1 MAREH
6 APIRIGV
13 PAEQAWAVDA
23 PAAIS
28 YIAFIRGDEAPDPG
42 AAFIAA
48 GESFGVAPRDVEPL
62 PIDDDRVE
70 WAFAFTLPTRATRV
84 MLWCERAS
92 GDAVADGG
100 AADVRWGVFIET
112 LLEEASPV
120 DDAVALAAT
129 VARAGGARTVS
140 LLDPGIAL
148 VMRRPDI
155 DRLLL
160 SEPRGALV
168 DERQL
173 YRIEIRARDRERGPF
188 WITTVGMSRVGRP
201 EFEMFDVPGGSLR
214 TALEVVD
221 ATASRFVAEELPHA
235 RTPFDLGRNLPLA
248 LVPVAEFIATVA
260 EADPGSGADRKGL
273 PPGPRA
279 AICSAEQ
286 RGAYRRIWVAPTAE
300 LERLARS
307 EAALFLAPRVST
319 VRERV
324 ARAGWS
330 AFVDAWSA
338 RTVGGEASF
347 HAKVAVPASDSDG
360 EPPQHVWVEVDSAGA
375 QGGTGTCVRGG
386 ADEPERIEFAVGQVG
401 DWRIFGLRNDLPEVG
416 AESVGLL
423 ERPADGGA

>member
-6 APIRIGV
+6 APIQIGM
-13 PAEQAWAVDA
+13 PAETAWEIDA

-28 YIAFIRGDEAPDPG
+28 YIAFVRGDDAPDPG

-48 GESFGVAPRDVEPL
+48 GESFGVAPQDVEPL
-62 PIDDDRVE
+62 PIDDERVE
-70 WAFAFTLPTRATRV
+70 WAFAFTVPTRSTRV

-92 GDAVADGG
+92 GDAVPDGG
-100 AADVRWGVFIET
+100 AVDVKWAVFIET
-112 LLEEASPV
+112 LVEASRPV

-129 VARAGGARTVS
+129 VARSGGARTVF

-148 VMRRPDI
+148 VMRRPEI

-173 YRIEIRARDRERGPF
+173 YRVEIRARDRERGPF

-201 EFEMFDVPGGSLR
+201 EFEMFDVPGGALR

-221 ATASRFVAEELPHA
+221 ATASRFVSEELPHA
-235 RTPFDLGRNLPLA
+235 RTPFELGRNLTLA
-248 LVPVAEFIATVA
+248 LVPVAEFLTTVA

-286 RGAYRRIWVAPTAE
+286 RGAYRRIWVAPGEE

-319 VRERV
+319 VRERI
-324 ARAGWS
+324 ARAGWP
-330 AFVDAWSA
+330 AFVNAWNTRA
-338 RTVGGEASF
+338 PGGEASF
-347 HAKVAVPASDSDG
+347 HAKVAVSSPDSGG
-360 EPPQHVWVEVDSAGA
+360 EPPQHVWVEIDAAFG
-375 QGGTGTCVRGG
+375 QGGSGTCVRGG
-386 ADEPERIEFAVGQVG
+386 ADAPERIEFAVEQVG
-401 DWRIFGLRNDLPEVG
+401 DWRIFGLRSDLPEVG
-416 AESVGLL
+416 AESAGLL
-423 ERPADGGA
+423 ERPADGTT